1 MLLFKKIFFCKTHIF
16 ISIRF
21 WVPGPDASFIADLKY
36 LRGFTQL
43 QDLIDRAFL
52 RLQGENEMITQT
64 RKKREIDS
72 NSITNNIDDIGVYT
86 QEFPYPCFIR
96 DKYVLLFLN
105 LNRQY

>member
-1 MLLFKKIFFCKTHIF
+1 MI
-16 ISIRF
+16 
-21 WVPGPDASFIADLKY
+21 VDLKY

-52 RLQGENEMITQT
+52 RLQEENVAMITQT

-72 NSITNNIDDIGVYT
+72 NSITNIDDIGVYT

-96 DKYVLLFLN
+96 DK
-105 LNRQY
+105 

>member
-72 NSITNNIDDIGVYT
+72 NSITNIDDIGVYT

-96 DKYVLLFLN
+96 DK
-105 LNRQY
+105 